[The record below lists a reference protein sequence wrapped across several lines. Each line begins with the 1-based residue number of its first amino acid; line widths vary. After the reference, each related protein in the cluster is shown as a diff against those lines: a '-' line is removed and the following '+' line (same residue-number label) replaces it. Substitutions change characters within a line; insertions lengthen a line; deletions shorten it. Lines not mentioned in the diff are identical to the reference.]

1 MQQIADRIA
10 ILSRVQ
16 SAQCCVVA
24 AIAFRVMLS
33 DPIRQPAD
41 DSFSIRIFRL
51 SCIVWR
57 HLAQIQL
64 IQDVLV
70 IDQRVLVS
78 NAAIQRIKPAIAFL
92 ILRAMTLAAVGSQE
106 RRNGFF
112 E

>member
-16 SAQCCVVA
+16 SAQYCVVT

-33 DPIRQPAD
+33 NPIGQPAND
-41 DSFSIRIFRL
+41 PFSIRIFRL
-51 SCIVWR
+51 PCIAWR

-78 NAAIQRIKPAIAFL
+78 NAGIQRIKPAITFL
-92 ILRAMTLAAVGSQE
+92 IFRTMALAAVVSQE
-106 RRNGFF
+106 RRNCFF